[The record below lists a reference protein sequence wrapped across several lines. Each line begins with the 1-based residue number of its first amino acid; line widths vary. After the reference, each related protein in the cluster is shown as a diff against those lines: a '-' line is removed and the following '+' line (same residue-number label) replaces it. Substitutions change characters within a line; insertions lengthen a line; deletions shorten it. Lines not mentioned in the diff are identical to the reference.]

1 MNAHVAVEA
10 DNRFRS
16 SDHNPELIGLTLLG
30 GDAPAPTPSTE
41 PSAAPTTEP
50 SAAPSRA
57 APASSRKAPTRAG
70 TASGLARTGA
80 DAGPAIGLARTGAD
94 AGPAIGIGI
103 LLAAIGGGLILAS
116 RRLRHRG

>member
-1 MNAHVAVEA
+1 MNAHLAVEA
-10 DNRFRS
+10 DNPYRS

-30 GDAPAPTPSTE
+30 GDTPAPTPSTE

-80 DAGPAIGLARTGAD
+80 DAGPAIG
-94 AGPAIGIGI
+94 IGI